1 MGEAAL
7 EASICKA
14 ALEAT
19 LEASI
24 GKETQASISDPPT
37 GNNPSPP
44 SPMGVTT
51 GANPPVLSGHHPGLC
66 PCPSGHA
73 PGLPCLDPFPCPRPD
88 PKWAAD
94 LFVDPC
100 ATKPP
105 PVGVVPNSMVTPWFV
120 VKANLTMVDL
130 VGMEVIMA
138 MDTTMVIKCRLMPN
152 PKFRPL
158 PK

>member
-7 EASICKA
+7 EASIGKA

-37 GNNPSPP
+37 GNNPSPQF
-44 SPMGVTT
+44 PMGVTT
-51 GANPPVLSGHHPGLC
+51 GANPPVPSGHHPGLC

-73 PGLPCLDPFPCPRPD
+73 PGLQCPRPD

-94 LFVDPC
+94 LFVGPC

-105 PVGVVPNSMVTPWFV
+105 HVGVVPNSMVTPWFV

-130 VGMEVIMA
+130 VGMEVTMA
-138 MDTTMVIKCRLMPN
+138 MDTPMVIKCRLMPN

>member
-1 MGEAAL
+1 MP
-7 EASICKA
+7 ASI
-14 ALEAT
+14 LN
-19 LEASI
+19 
-24 GKETQASISDPPT
+24 PPT

-66 PCPSGHA
+66 PCPLGHGQ
-73 PGLPCLDPFPCPRPD
+73 GLLCPDPFPCPRPD

-120 VKANLTMVDL
+120 VKANYGGFGGYGGNYGYGYNYGNQMQTYAQPQVQAAAQVTKEDPQADA
-130 VGMEVIMA
+130 EEE
-138 MDTTMVIKCRLMPN
+138 
-152 PKFRPL
+152 
-158 PK
+158 

>member
-1 MGEAAL
+1 MEAAL
-7 EASICKA
+7 EDLIGKA

-24 GKETQASISDPPT
+24 GKEMPASILDPPT

-73 PGLPCLDPFPCPRPD
+73 PGLPCPDPYPCPHPD

-105 PVGVVPNSMVTPWFV
+105 PVGVVPNSMVIPWFV

-130 VGMEVIMA
+130 VGMEVTMA

-152 PKFRPL
+152 PKFRLL